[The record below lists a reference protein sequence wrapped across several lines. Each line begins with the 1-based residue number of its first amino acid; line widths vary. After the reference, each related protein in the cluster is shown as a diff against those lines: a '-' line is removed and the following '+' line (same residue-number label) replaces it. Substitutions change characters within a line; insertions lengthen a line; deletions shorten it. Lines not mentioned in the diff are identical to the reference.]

1 MAELASSRPPW
12 ADKVRHAYLSGET
25 SMFLL
30 HMNVYDQVPHD
41 GGFMQVTDYLSR
53 VLLWENKR
61 NILVYDPSSGVN
73 LLRAEPEVKRI
84 DELRAK
90 RDPRDVFP
98 LLEAILFSRDS
109 TAVLLPYAGALL
121 PAGEM
126 AFLSEQD
133 RTNIVTLHRWS
144 LSPALAQRDSVCF
157 LMTETLGEIHPKLVG
172 NPRVS
177 TVEIPLPDRET
188 RATVIRQCDPR
199 WSPARVETLADHTA
213 GLRALQISS
222 LLAPAP
228 KTDLEEGERRS
239 FITSLLGDGPNI
251 ADRAEKLAALT
262 RGMGPEEIRQLINPT
277 VQLRSD
283 TEDDAFAQVLALLT
297 RRKREIIEKEC
308 EGLLEFIDSK
318 HDLSAVGGLEGV
330 KDELRSVAASVR
342 AGDRASVPMGLLFV
356 GPMGCGKTFVAN
368 AFIKESGLSGVRLK
382 NFRSKWVGSTESNL
396 EKVLGM
402 VRSLGP
408 IILVI
413 DEGDRAFGAAGDSD
427 GGTSSR
433 VIARLKEFMSDPE
446 NRGRVIV
453 VLMTNRPD
461 KLDVDIKRAGR
472 LDRKIPFFYPD
483 EPQQVEAVID
493 ALLRRY
499 EVASALDWELDR
511 PETSACLL
519 GYSNADL
526 EAVVLLARDRAKRTG
541 GPVEVSVMREAIAD
555 YVPSRD
561 ADMLEYMEL
570 LAVFEASRR
579 SLLPERLRHLS
590 SEELNLKLK
599 EKRIQIRM

>member
-1 MAELASSRPPW
+1 MAAAEPRPSW
-12 ADKVRHAYLSGET
+12 AEKVRHAYLSGET

-30 HMNVYDQVPHD
+30 HMNVHDHVPH
-41 GGFMQVTDYLSR
+41 GNGFMQLTEYVAR
-53 VLLWENKR
+53 VLLWDNKR
-61 NILVYDPSSGVN
+61 NILVYEPSAGITV
-73 LLRAEPEVKRI
+73 LRGEPEVTRI
-84 DELRAK
+84 EELRTK
-90 RDPRDVFP
+90 RAPRDVLP
-98 LLEAILFSRDS
+98 LLEAILLSRDS
-109 TAVLLPYAGALL
+109 TAIILPYAGALV

-126 AFLSEQD
+126 SFLSEQD
-133 RTNIVTLHRWS
+133 RANIVTLHRWS
-144 LSPALAQRDSVCF
+144 FTPALAKKDSVVF
-157 LMTETLGEIHPKLVG
+157 LQSEALTEVHPMLVG
-172 NPRVS
+172 NPRIA
-177 TVEIPLPDRET
+177 TVGVPLPDRPT
-188 RATVIRQCDPR
+188 RAQVIRQSDPR
-199 WSPARVETLADHTA
+199 LSSEQVERLADETA
-213 GLRALQISS
+213 GLRSLQISS
-222 LLAPAP
+222 LLRPS
-228 KTDLEEGERRS
+228 TESDLEESERRT
-239 FITSLLGDGPNI
+239 FIANLLGTGPDI
-251 ADRAEKLAALT
+251 ADRAQKLAALT
-262 RGMGPEEIRQLINPT
+262 RGMGPEEIRHLINPT
-277 VQLRSD
+277 VSPAS
-283 TEDDAFAQVLALLT
+283 TEDAFGELLT
-297 RRKREIIEKEC
+297 LLHQRKREIIEKEC
-308 EGLLEFIDSK
+308 AGLIEFIDSK
-318 HDLSAVGGLEGV
+318 HGLDAVGGLDGV
-330 KDELRSVAASVR
+330 KEELRQVAASVR
-342 AGDRASVPMGLLFV
+342 SGDRASIPMGLLFV

-368 AFIKESGLSGVRLK
+368 AFIKESGLSAVRLQ

-396 EKVLGM
+396 EKVLNM

-413 DEGDRAFGAAGDSD
+413 DEGDRALGATGDSD

-453 VLMTNRPD
+453 ILMTNRPD

-483 EPQQVEAVID
+483 RPEQVEAVLD

-499 EVASALDWELDR
+499 GVPTELDWENDR
-511 PETSACLL
+511 SQTSAKLV

-526 EAVVLLARDRAKRTG
+526 EAVVLLARDRAIRAG
-541 GPVEVSVMREAIAD
+541 AAVDAWVMAEAVSD

-579 SLLPERLRHLS
+579 SLLPERLRNLS